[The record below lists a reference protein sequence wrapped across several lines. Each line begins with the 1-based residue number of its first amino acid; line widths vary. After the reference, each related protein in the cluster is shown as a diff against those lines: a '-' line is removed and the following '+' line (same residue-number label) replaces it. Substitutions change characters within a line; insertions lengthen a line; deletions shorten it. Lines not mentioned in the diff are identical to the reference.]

1 VKYREI
7 PEPVPEI
14 PEQILVLP
22 DRVRDLV
29 HSQVDRNNHGF
40 FEELLFLQEAL
51 DEEAGIRDYQRVLS
65 SLISLASSTEV
76 VCTWSSR
83 CSSRSLRRS
92 CSLPFISRY
101 RQSASL
107 MELESGPY
115 LNRAL
120 FCSSEILT
128 LMVGVS
134 YRS

>member
-1 VKYREI
+1 M
-7 PEPVPEI
+7 
-14 PEQILVLP
+14 LP

-29 HSQVDRNNHGF
+29 HSQVDRNNHVF

-76 VCTWSSR
+76 VRTWSSR
-83 CSSRSLRRS
+83 CSSCSLRRS

-101 RQSASL
+101 RQSATL
-107 MELESGPY
+107 MELESGPVPQQGP
-115 LNRAL
+115 LL
-120 FCSSEILT
+120 LLGDPLT
-128 LMVGVS
+128 LMVGMS